1 MAKNT
6 KIFSRKFIIGLLIYV
21 VLFLVVA
28 AVGLGV
34 FWKFIASYE
43 ASRPKNTLKAYVEQL
58 TVEQMCEGSDE
69 LYASVD
75 QNIQSREQF
84 DQVIR
89 DAVTES
95 VSYAKKSS
103 ESTENRQVYVLRT
116 GKTPVGR
123 FVIEAG
129 EADVFGFRIWEVA
142 ESSFD
147 FSYLMTE
154 GISVTVPEDYKVS
167 LNGHLLS
174 ESYIT
179 KTGIEY
185 TSLGGFYDDYDLPAM
200 VTYSASNFLGE
211 GLVEVADNEGNVVEI
226 TDQTDMNDLLPKVSQ
241 QEADAIAAFTEEF
254 VQLWVKF
261 SGSQK
266 NNAVYN
272 YYQVKNVLSS
282 DGALSERLRTAID
295 GLAFGQ
301 TNGASIQ
308 DVIINRIVPLAEGTY
323 MCDMTY
329 LVRTVGKKGPVDT
342 SSNMKI
348 IIVTENE
355 AYKVKSMERY

>member
-1 MAKNT
+1 MAKKV
-6 KIFSRKFIIGLLIYV
+6 KIFSRKFVTGLLVYV
-21 VLFLVVA
+21 VLFLIVL
-28 AVGLGV
+28 AVGLGI

-43 ASRPKNTLKAYVEQL
+43 ASRPKNTLKAYVSQL
-58 TVEQMCEGSDE
+58 TVDQMCDGSDE
-69 LYASVD
+69 LYASID
-75 QNIQSREQF
+75 QNVQSREQF

-89 DAVTES
+89 NAVTES

-103 ESTENRQVYVLRT
+103 ESTENRQVYVLRS
-116 GKTPVGR
+116 GKTPVGS

-129 EADVFGFRIWEVA
+129 EPDMFGFRVWEVSD
-142 ESSFD
+142 SSFD
-147 FSYLMTE
+147 FSYLMGE
-154 GISVTVPEDYKVS
+154 SVSVTVPSDYRVS
-167 LNGHLLS
+167 VNGHVLD

-185 TSLGGFYDDYDLPAM
+185 TALDGFYGSYDLPTM
-200 VTYSASNFLGE
+200 VAYTADNFLGE
-211 GLVEVADNEGNVVEI
+211 GLLEVTDKDGNPVEI
-226 TDQTDMNDLLPKVSQ
+226 TSETDMNTLLPRVSA
-241 QEADAIAAFTEEF
+241 QEAEGIESFTREF
-254 VQLWVKF
+254 VQLWINF
-261 SGSQK
+261 SGSK
-266 NNAVYN
+266 KGNATYN
-272 YYQVKNVLSS
+272 YYQIKKILSS

-308 DVIINRIVPLAEGTY
+308 DVIINRIVPIGDGTY

-348 IIVTENE
+348 IIVTEDG
-355 AYKVKSMERY
+355 AYRVKSMERY